1 MAGNEARAPD
11 EATRGQQ
18 EGGSPLESSRA
29 NQPPSRSPDDSGGPA
44 VSAGE
49 PRPTLAQALREMETL
64 FENALVGMV
73 LARDNRFVKINAR
86 GAELLG
92 CPAKALIGRTA
103 EALFDAPEAY
113 QAFLRQ
119 AYDDIGRHGAHIG
132 EHQFL
137 RPDGTRLT
145 LRTAARQICPGNAAE
160 GIVWAFD
167 DITDQKRL
175 AEELLAS
182 KRAAEAASRAKTQF
196 LANISHELRTP
207 LNGILGIA
215 QLLLDKGGDEETRE
229 YLSVIRQSAATLTNI
244 VGELLDL
251 SNVEAGRLRLA
262 PREFELAAELTPLLR
277 NFMAQSLPRSFEFS
291 YFFDPALPERIIG
304 DANRI
309 KQILINLVGNA
320 FKYTRRGHVTVRVA
334 PAGETGP
341 AAEGFAVPEGRARLR
356 LVVEDSG
363 IGIEPGRER
372 SLFEPFGI
380 GEDYLTKKYSGA
392 GLGLAIARK
401 LARMMGGDV
410 TFVSEPGRGST
421 FTATLECGLPRPT
434 QKPHRTRTPRRDVES
449 EKTAET
455 GGGLRILLAEDE
467 PVNRIFT
474 VRALQKL
481 GHAVDAAADGRE
493 ALAMLERGAYDLV
506 LMDIQMP
513 RLNGLEATR
522 RIRSGQVE
530 GVAPTMPVVALTAY
544 AMEGDRQK
552 GLEAGMNEYVTK
564 PFEPA
569 ELVAAMERALAK

>member
-1 MAGNEARAPD
+1 MAGD
-11 EATRGQQ
+11 ETRGPDQAAGGLR
-18 EGGSPLESSRA
+18 EGGSSPGDCRA
-29 NQPPSRSPDDSGGPA
+29 CRPSAPAGQAATADD
-44 VSAGE
+44 V
-49 PRPTLAQALREMETL
+49 RLAQALREMETL

-86 GAELLG
+86 GVELLG
-92 CPAKALIGRTA
+92 RPAETLVGNTA
-103 EALFDAPEAY
+103 EVLFDSPQTYEA
-113 QAFLRQ
+113 FVRQ
-119 AYDDIGRHGAHIG
+119 AYADMGQQGMHIG

-145 LRTAARQICPGNAAE
+145 LRVTARQISPGNLAE
-160 GIVWAFD
+160 GVVWAFD

-182 KRAAEAASRAKTQF
+182 KRTAEAASRAKTQF

-229 YLSVIRQSAATLTNI
+229 YLGVIRQSAATLTNI

-277 NFMAQSLPRSFEFS
+277 NFMAQSLPRAFEFA
-291 YFFDPALPERIIG
+291 YFFDPGLPERIVG

-309 KQILINLVGNA
+309 KQIVINLVGNA

-334 PAGETGP
+334 SVDGAGP
-341 AAEGFAVPEGRARLR
+341 AVEGVAVPEGRARLQ
-356 LVVEDSG
+356 LVVEDTG

-372 SLFEPFGI
+372 AIFEPFGI
-380 GEDYLTKKYSGA
+380 GEDYLTKKYSGT
-392 GLGLAIARK
+392 GLGLAIARR

-421 FTATLECGLPRPT
+421 FTATLECGLPRPAHKT
-434 QKPHRTRTPRRDVES
+434 RRTRTPRRGVEN
-449 EKTAET
+449 EKAALP

-493 ALAMLERGAYDLV
+493 ALAMLEQGAYDLV

-530 GVAPTMPVVALTAY
+530 GVPPTMPVVALTAY

-552 GLEAGMNEYVTK
+552 GLEAGMDEYVTK

-569 ELVAAMERALAK
+569 ELTAAMERALAK

>member
-1 MAGNEARAPD
+1 MAGDETRVPD
-11 EATRGQQ
+11 GAAGGQQ
-18 EGGSPLESSRA
+18 EGSPLLEDCRACRPLDEIPAGQAVAAQES
-29 NQPPSRSPDDSGGPA
+29 
-44 VSAGE
+44 
-49 PRPTLAQALREMETL
+49 RPTLAQALREMETI

-92 CPAKALIGRTA
+92 CPAEQLIGRTA

-113 QAFLRQ
+113 QAFVRQ
-119 AYDDIGRHGAHIG
+119 AYDDMRQHGLHVG

-145 LRTAARQICPGNAAE
+145 LRTAARQISPGNAAE
-160 GIVWAFD
+160 GVVWAFD

-229 YLSVIRQSAATLTNI
+229 YLGVIRQSAATLTNI
-244 VGELLDL
+244 VSELLDL

-277 NFMAQSLPRSFEFS
+277 NFMAQSLPRSFEFA
-291 YFFDPALPERIIG
+291 YFFDPGLPERIVG

-334 PAGETGP
+334 SEGEAAGPGTG
-341 AAEGFAVPEGRARLR
+341 AEGRARLR
-356 LVVEDSG
+356 LTVEDTG

-372 SLFEPFGI
+372 SIFEPFGI

-392 GLGLAIARK
+392 GLGLAIARR

-421 FTATLECGLPRPT
+421 FTATLDCGLPRPAH
-434 QKPHRTRTPRRDVES
+434 KPRRPRTPRRGSES
-449 EKTAET
+449 EKPAQP

-530 GVAPTMPVVALTAY
+530 GVPSTMPVVALTAY

-552 GLEAGMNEYVTK
+552 GLEAGMDEYVTK
-564 PFEPA
+564 PFEPS

>member
-1 MAGNEARAPD
+1 MAGDETRALD
-11 EATRGQQ
+11 KAVGGLR
-18 EGGSPLESSRA
+18 EGGSPPGDCRA
-29 NQPPSRSPDDSGGPA
+29 CGPSVPAGQAAIADD
-44 VSAGE
+44 V
-49 PRPTLAQALREMETL
+49 RLAQALREMETL

-86 GAELLG
+86 GVELLG
-92 CPAKALIGRTA
+92 RPAEALIGNTA
-103 EALFDAPEAY
+103 EVLFDSPQVYEA
-113 QAFLRQ
+113 FVRQ
-119 AYDDIGRHGAHIG
+119 VYADMGQQGMHIG

-145 LRTAARQICPGNAAE
+145 LRTTARQISPGNAAE
-160 GIVWAFD
+160 GVVWAFD

-182 KRAAEAASRAKTQF
+182 KRSAEAASRAKTQF

-229 YLSVIRQSAATLTNI
+229 YLGVIRQSAATLTNI

-262 PREFELAAELTPLLR
+262 PREFELAGELTPLLR
-277 NFMAQSLPRSFEFS
+277 NFMAQSLPRAFEFA
-291 YFFDPALPERIIG
+291 YFFDPGLPERIVG

-309 KQILINLVGNA
+309 KQIVINLVGNA
-320 FKYTRRGHVTVRVA
+320 FKYTRRGQVTVRVA
-334 PAGETGP
+334 PGDGAGP
-341 AAEGFAVPEGRARLR
+341 AAEGVVVPEGRARLR
-356 LVVEDSG
+356 LVVEDTG

-372 SLFEPFGI
+372 AIFEPFGI

-392 GLGLAIARK
+392 GLGLAIARR

-421 FTATLECGLPRPT
+421 FTATLECGLPRPVH
-434 QKPHRTRTPRRDVES
+434 KPRRTRTPRRGVES
-449 EKTAET
+449 EKAAQP

-493 ALAMLERGAYDLV
+493 ALAMLEHGAYDLV

-530 GVAPTMPVVALTAY
+530 GVPPTMPVVALTAY

-552 GLEAGMNEYVTK
+552 GLEAGMDEYVTK

-569 ELVAAMERALAK
+569 ELTAAMERALAK